1 MLYYICVIIDI
12 LNVSFYDG
20 LYCLLL
26 NCMWNLFVKHYVK
39 KVDNEVRF
47 NKITKTKWLVLSVWT
62 IQVSLTV
69 WEY

>member
-1 MLYYICVIIDI
+1 MLYYIYVIIDI

-26 NCMWNLFVKHYVK
+26 QTLFVKHYVK

-47 NKITKTKWLVLSVWT
+47 NKITTTKWFVLSVWT